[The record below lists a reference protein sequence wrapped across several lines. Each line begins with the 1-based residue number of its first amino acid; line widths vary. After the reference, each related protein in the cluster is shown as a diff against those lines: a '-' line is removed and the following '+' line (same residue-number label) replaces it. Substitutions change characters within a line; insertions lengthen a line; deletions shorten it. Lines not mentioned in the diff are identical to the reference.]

1 MKCNIFLTVASVLIA
16 ALIGYGFYAANSTE
30 HLVWLL
36 CSGAGITSVLT
47 LTGIF
52 GISTKGRT
60 GGINITALSS
70 IFFVLF
76 LICNLVFAFT
86 AVKLAP
92 YVIING
98 ILLIIY
104 TIGMYGIIK
113 TKQ

>member
-1 MKCNIFLTVASVLIA
+1 MKFNVFLSVIAVLIA
-16 ALIGYGFYAANSTE
+16 GLIGYGFYAANSGE
-30 HLVWLL
+30 GFVWLL
-36 CSGAGITSVLT
+36 CSGAGITSALT

-60 GGINITALSS
+60 GGINIRALSS

-76 LICNLVFAFT
+76 FICNLVFAFT

-104 TIGMYGIIK
+104 TIGIYGIVK
-113 TKQ
+113 SRQ

>member
-16 ALIGYGFYAANSTE
+16 ALIGYGFYAANSSE
-30 HLVWLL
+30 SFVWLL

-47 LTGIF
+47 LT
-52 GISTKGRT
+52 
-60 GGINITALSS
+60 GINITALSS

-86 AVKLAP
+86 AVKVAP

-104 TIGMYGIIK
+104 TIGMYGIVK
-113 TKQ
+113 SRQ

>member
-16 ALIGYGFYAANSTE
+16 ALIGYGFYAANSSE
-30 HLVWLL
+30 SFVWLL

-47 LTGIF
+47 LTG
-52 GISTKGRT
+52 T

-86 AVKLAP
+86 AVKVAP

>member
-36 CSGAGITSVLT
+36 CSGAGITSALT

-70 IFFVLF
+70 IFFVVF
-76 LICNLVFAFT
+76 LISNLVFTFT
-86 AVKLAP
+86 KMKLAP

-98 ILLIIY
+98 ILLLIY
-104 TIGMYGIIK
+104 AVSTYGIIK
-113 TKQ
+113 SRQ

>member
-16 ALIGYGFYAANSTE
+16 ALIGYGFYAANSSE
-30 HLVWLL
+30 SFVWLL

-76 LICNLVFAFT
+76 FNLQSCVCFYGCKSCTLCN
-86 AVKLAP
+86 
-92 YVIING
+92 Y
-98 ILLIIY
+98 
-104 TIGMYGIIK
+104 
-113 TKQ
+113 

>member
-1 MKCNIFLTVASVLIA
+1 MENINVRILTMDYIFNHKFMILNAVENSKDFNSLE
-16 ALIGYGFYAANSTE
+16 LDKYKEKYGVYIHYQND
-30 HLVWLL
+30 
-36 CSGAGITSVLT
+36 
-47 LTGIF
+47 
-52 GISTKGRT
+52 K
-60 GGINITALSS
+60 
-70 IFFVLF
+70 F